1 MAIATECISPLPPP
15 EVKKRG
21 KYEEHED
28 TLSILPGFEFEGI
41 SAFWRKNVSFI
52 EATELANILRALR
65 KVAGHIGQN
74 VGRIEWAGMSHA
86 GEEAIVLDP
95 DVVLGCYP
103 VPFRRIDYLVGIVT
117 HEALHRTE
125 WTELVWK
132 KIEEASKN
140 MGLTHKIILQKIVYT
155 GEDIYVDC
163 ISDKSILSLYTRAAR
178 SIAMEEARLLLKSK
192 AVTVEEL
199 IYLWWVSVWKEFE
212 ETEILPVYQGPLA
225 ILQGLTDRLKEV
237 HQQKKSVTDR
247 CVERYHLYRETW
259 ENIKDIIASWQIMD
273 RSLLWSAP
281 TEEAEVRPKK
291 PPPKAAL
298 SDAEVQQIETK
309 LAYDSTD
316 ITPII
321 RSIVGDDVDIVPISR
336 WDFNM
341 PAHPVVDHH
350 LAARLK
356 LIFET
361 YADREIL
368 PSRGLVSGKVD
379 RRRLYRAPINGRC
392 FFEKQSLPKMDW
404 NICLLMDAS
413 GSMAGPKW
421 RMVENVVGTIHRA
434 FRGFGNRLQAY
445 GYFEVEGVCL
455 ISKLRKGSNLLSI
468 PPAGKTATGQAII
481 AAAYFMPRMGGRSFI
496 IHVTDGESNLGCD
509 VHYGI
514 DYCKRR
520 NIHLVTLGCGYK
532 NREVMLKQYGKAIQF
547 LDHFD
552 QLPSAMEK
560 LLRWIIIYGLR
571 K

>member
-1 MAIATECISPLPPP
+1 MAIVTECISPPPP
-15 EVKKRG
+15 PQVKKRG

-41 SAFWRKNVSFI
+41 SAFWRKNVSFV
-52 EATELANILRALR
+52 EAAELANILRALR

-86 GEEAIVLDP
+86 GETAIVLDP
-95 DVVLGCYP
+95 DIVWGRYP

-125 WTELVWK
+125 WTDLVWR
-132 KIEEASKN
+132 KIEEASQN
-140 MGLTHKIILQKIVYT
+140 MGLIHKIILQKIVYT

-163 ISDKSILSLYTRAAR
+163 ISDKSILGLYTRAAR
-178 SIAMEEARLLLKSK
+178 SIAMEKDRLLLTSK
-192 AVTVEEL
+192 VATVEEL
-199 IYLWWVSVWKEFE
+199 IYLWWVSVWREFE
-212 ETEILPVYQGPLA
+212 ETEVLPIYRGPLA
-225 ILQGLTDRLKEV
+225 ILHGLTDRLKEV

-247 CVERYHLYRETW
+247 CVERYHLYWETW
-259 ENIKDIIASWQIMD
+259 ENIKDVVASWQIMD
-273 RSLLWSAP
+273 RSLLWCAP
-281 TEEAEVRPKK
+281 TEEAEVCPKK
-291 PPPKAAL
+291 PPKKSVL
-298 SDAEVQQIETK
+298 SDAEVQQIKTK

-321 RSIVGDDVDIVPISR
+321 RSVVGDDVDIVPTSR

-350 LAARLK
+350 LASRLK

-368 PSRGLVSGKVD
+368 PSRGLLSGKVD
-379 RRRLYRAPINGRC
+379 RRRLYRAPINSRC

-413 GSMAGPKW
+413 GSMAGLKW

-445 GYFEVEGVCL
+445 AYFEVEGVCL
-455 ISKLRKGSNLLSI
+455 ISKLTRGSNLLSI

-532 NREVMLKQYGKAIQF
+532 NREAMLKQYGKAIQF

-560 LLRWIIIYGLR
+560 LLRWIIIYGVR